1 MITTAMAMQIRPTQ
15 GSLHHAYATVKS
27 CGNTRRLRPDYYES
41 GLVVI
46 SSMRRF
52 EWCGLRWQRPEGCSK
67 RWANSYAQR
76 INFTSTDTH
85 ATCVKDKAE

>member
-27 CGNTRRLRPDYYES
+27 CGNTRRLWPDHDES

-46 SSMRRF
+46 SSTRRF
-52 EWCGLRWQRPEGCSK
+52 EWCGLRWQTPEHCSK

-76 INFTSTDTH
+76 IIFTSTDIRNM
-85 ATCVKDKAE
+85 C